1 MQVQQVHNFFD
12 LDENCGLTLM
22 DKQCDESGNSF
33 DMDNSQG
40 QEPRISSFSHPTKP
54 VLSTEKLF
62 GNAREVVIVHK
73 GDEYR
78 LCITRNDKLI
88 LTK

>member
-1 MQVQQVHNFFD
+1 MNKQYGEFGSPLN
-12 LDENCGLTLM
+12 M
-22 DKQCDESGNSF
+22 DTSQKQESKTPSLSCPG
-33 DMDNSQG
+33 
-40 QEPRISSFSHPTKP
+40 KP
-54 VLSTEKLF
+54 ILSTEQLF

-88 LTK
+88 LIK